1 MDRERRAQYV
11 LEAAASD
18 RGSPSRNS
26 TAQVVIDITD
36 VNDHEPMFN
45 QTEYTASVS
54 EQLQVRTAAGRGV
67 LCRGE
72 RRGGRIW
79 GGVRLVLSL
88 LRFK

>member
-18 RGSPSRNS
+18 RGSPTRNT

-54 EQLQVRTAAGRGV
+54 EEIQVRT
-67 LCRGE
+67 E
-72 RRGGRIW
+72 RRRRRRGSKYSATNEY
-79 GGVRLVLSL
+79 RLKKRRV
-88 LRFK
+88 KNAE